1 MDSWGQLSSFK
12 HHVYWLTLWKENDG
26 CWWLLMHRKWMLYSE
41 CCQQDFL
48 TLAWLTGLT
57 CPPLDLYIFKHLS
70 ISSIICMSSGVLWP
84 QVLISDLPFTVIRVE
99 HFIAMSTSQLP
110 KWPSLFFSFTWFSKI
125 ENQGNCT
132 VSGEKGLP
140 PFQIVDDCDLLIKL
154 WFMFMKKVNIGRMQY
169 NQIVLLHFKIFFCV
183 CSSHLAYHMC
193 CVVMFYF

>member
-110 KWPSLFFSFTWFSKI
+110 KWPSLFFPSHDFQKLKIKEIVRSQVKKVCHHSKLLM
-125 ENQGNCT
+125 T
-132 VSGEKGLP
+132 VTFWLS
-140 PFQIVDDCDLLIKL
+140 CDLCLWKRLI
-154 WFMFMKKVNIGRMQY
+154 
-169 NQIVLLHFKIFFCV
+169 
-183 CSSHLAYHMC
+183 
-193 CVVMFYF
+193 